1 MSQQA
6 SSSMRSFAPA
16 VILIGGFVLLLV
28 LLMPEPV
35 APPLGF
41 PSATLP
47 VDVAAVPT
55 DLPPTEVAAEPT
67 QVEVAASIDPALVTE
82 GQGIF
87 GATCSACHGLNA
99 RGIPGLGK
107 DLVDSQFVHGLTDD
121 ALLQFIVTGRDAS
134 DPLNTTGIPM
144 PPRGGNP
151 SLTDD
156 QLHAVIAYLRSE
168 SGSISAQA
176 APAEPTA
183 VAQVAPTAT
192 PAAPLAPPVLPTS
205 IPVTPPTFTAQS
217 AFIWSCAGCHGAD
230 GAGNE
235 PFASGFTESDLLTD
249 RAALLAFLVAA
260 HPPVDPRVEF
270 PHPPM
275 GGYPQLTDEQLE
287 ALTDY
292 VISLRAP

>member
-1 MSQQA
+1 MQ
-6 SSSMRSFAPA
+6 
-16 VILIGGFVLLLV
+16 
-28 LLMPEPV
+28 
-35 APPLGF
+35 
-41 PSATLP
+41 
-47 VDVAAVPT
+47 
-55 DLPPTEVAAEPT
+55 
-67 QVEVAASIDPALVTE
+67 
-82 GQGIF
+82 GQGTF

-156 QLHAVIAYLRSE
+156 QLRAVIAYLRSE
-168 SGSISAQA
+168 SAGISAQA
-176 APAEPTA
+176 VPAEATA
-183 VAQVAPTAT
+183 IAQVAPTAT
-192 PAAPLAPPVLPTS
+192 PAAPLAPPVLPTT

-217 AFIWSCAGCHGAD
+217 AYLWSCAGCHGAD
-230 GAGNE
+230 GTGNQ
-235 PFASGFTESDLLTD
+235 PFASGFTESDLLAD
-249 RAALLAFLVAA
+249 RAALLAFLIAA
-260 HPPVDPRVEF
+260 RPPTDPQVEF
-270 PHPPM
+270 PHPAR

-292 VISLRAP
+292 VISLQAP

>member
-1 MSQQA
+1 MSQPA
-6 SSSMRSFAPA
+6 SGSSMRSFAPA
-16 VILIGGFVLLLV
+16 AILIGGFVLLLV

-35 APPLGF
+35 AQPLGF
-41 PSATLP
+41 PTATLP
-47 VDVAAVPT
+47 VEVAAVPT
-55 DLPPTEVAAEPT
+55 ELPPTEAPAVPT
-67 QVEVAASIDPALVTE
+67 EVVASIDPALVS
-82 GQGIF
+82 QGENIF
-87 GATCSACHGLNA
+87 ATTCSACHGLNA

-121 ALLQFIVTGRDAS
+121 ALLQFIVTGRDTS

-168 SGSISAQA
+168 SASISAQA
-176 APAEPTA
+176 APAEAPA
-183 VAQVAPTAT
+183 VVQVAPTAT

-230 GAGNE
+230 GTGNE
-235 PFASGFTESDLLTD
+235 PFASGFMESDLLTD

-260 HPPVDPRVEF
+260 HPPVNPLVEF